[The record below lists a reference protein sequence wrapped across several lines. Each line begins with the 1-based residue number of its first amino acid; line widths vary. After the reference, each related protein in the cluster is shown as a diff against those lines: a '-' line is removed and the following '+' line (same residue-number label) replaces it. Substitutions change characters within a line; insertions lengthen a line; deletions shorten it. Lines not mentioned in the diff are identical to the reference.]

1 MRPILGGN
9 FSCISCSWNV
19 EKLKRQHQSSLQR
32 QARDTKCLLL
42 IVWWWSKKKKY
53 GMFFDTYVLQ
63 FMTNLKKVAVKLLKR
78 KNSKKEGKFMR
89 HFATTYKKTTFIF
102 ILIQPW
108 DCISLRLPGKNESKW
123 RVKTRR
129 ILQRKCV
136 KETKYL
142 SSFSLLPNSVCGPSV
157 HPFIHPSL
165 SCENLMMM
173 EVTHSLHRNQWSTA
187 YIFPPSLQGGPS
199 ARGIQ
204 FVNIIITVPP
214 QYELPILKSNFYFNV
229 NKRLYPT
236 RWTTL

>member
-63 FMTNLKKVAVKLLKR
+63 YMTNLKKVVVKLLKR

-142 SSFSLLPNSVCGPSV
+142 SSFSLCQIQFAARPSIHSSIHLFRVRTSWWWRWHTRCTEISGVRLTSFHHLYRVV
-157 HPFIHPSL
+157 HPLAEYNLLTSL
-165 SCENLMMM
+165 
-173 EVTHSLHRNQWSTA
+173 
-187 YIFPPSLQGGPS
+187 
-199 ARGIQ
+199 
-204 FVNIIITVPP
+204 
-214 QYELPILKSNFYFNV
+214 
-229 NKRLYPT
+229 
-236 RWTTL
+236 